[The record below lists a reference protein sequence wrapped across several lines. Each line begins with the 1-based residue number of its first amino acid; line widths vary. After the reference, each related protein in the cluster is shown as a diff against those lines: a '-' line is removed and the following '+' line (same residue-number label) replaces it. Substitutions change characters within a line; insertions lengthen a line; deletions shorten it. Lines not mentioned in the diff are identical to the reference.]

1 MNSDQ
6 TRPVT
11 ERTAAPTMISPDR
24 VTELLSTFQ
33 ALRERGRTLLASL
46 RASVFE
52 MQAQR
57 QRLRQDGA
65 TNGHP
70 HEPADQVTRRLREEF
85 GMTRREVDVALLL
98 AQGSS
103 NTAVAYRLGISRIPR
118 GITPS
123 VCSTS
128 SAFTASRR
136 RRPSAAERVAGT
148 VLPPFSSRTGSTEG
162 TLTLPPV
169 ACPHA
174 CLPACFLARP
184 ACRLTSHPRMP

>member
-1 MNSDQ
+1 MNPDQ

-24 VTELLSTFQ
+24 VAELLSTFQ

-65 TNGHP
+65 ANGHP
-70 HEPADQVTRRLREEF
+70 HEPADQATRRLREEF

-103 NTAVAYRLGISRIPR
+103 NTAVAYRLGISPHTARHHTQRVLDKLGVHSRAAAGARLR
-118 GITPS
+118 G
-123 VCSTS
+123 
-128 SAFTASRR
+128 
-136 RRPSAAERVAGT
+136 
-148 VLPPFSSRTGSTEG
+148 
-162 TLTLPPV
+162 
-169 ACPHA
+169 
-174 CLPACFLARP
+174 
-184 ACRLTSHPRMP
+184 